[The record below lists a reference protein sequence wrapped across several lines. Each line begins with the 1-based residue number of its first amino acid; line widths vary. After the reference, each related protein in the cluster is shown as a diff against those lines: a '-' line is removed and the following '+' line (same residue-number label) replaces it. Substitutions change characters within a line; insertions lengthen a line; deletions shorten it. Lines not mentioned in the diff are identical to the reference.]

1 MLIISASPIYA
12 SNQRLA
18 VRNYSKLDQTGP
30 HTARDLL
37 SHGNTDVSEQCD
49 TLCITLDVDC
59 LTCLH
64 IIQNRLQALLI
75 YPVMEITFCF
85 LVFFPRTTKATTKYS
100 VCSCIVMESH
110 SIWSARGTWLSS
122 RMIAG
127 YVCMHSSTCY
137 SLIWATSV
145 VLVYWRLFM
154 I

>member
-85 LVFFPRTTKATTKYS
+85 LFVFSPVPLKLPLNI
-100 VCSCIVMESH
+100 VCAHVLSWSH
-110 SIWSARGTWLSS
+110 TAYDQPEARG
-122 RMIAG
+122 
-127 YVCMHSSTCY
+127 
-137 SLIWATSV
+137 
-145 VLVYWRLFM
+145 
-154 I
+154 